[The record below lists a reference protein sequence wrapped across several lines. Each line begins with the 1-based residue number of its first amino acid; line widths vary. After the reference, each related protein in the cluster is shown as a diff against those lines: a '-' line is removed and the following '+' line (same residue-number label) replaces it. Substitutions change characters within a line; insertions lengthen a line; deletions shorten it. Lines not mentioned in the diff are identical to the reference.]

1 MPYDPEMDKMLKKWK
16 CEETGLV
23 VSINQ
28 YGNGEPK
35 VQIGPR
41 ILLKKD
47 GTERAPVK
55 AGRLTIE
62 DIMWLYDLID
72 DVKDEMTKL
81 AKPETIQSIY
91 EANNQTNQAT
101 TCPSGRNKDP
111 NPPAITPRIMISG
124 NAGKAKKVASGA
136 TQETMPK

>member
-1 MPYDPEMDKMLKKWK
+1 MPYDPEMDKVLKKWK

-23 VSINQ
+23 LTINQ
-28 YGNGEPK
+28 YGDGEPK

-62 DIMWLYDLID
+62 DVMWFYDMID
-72 DVKDEMTKL
+72 EIKDELTKI
-81 AKPETIQSIY
+81 AKP
-91 EANNQTNQAT
+91 
-101 TCPSGRNKDP
+101 R
-111 NPPAITPRIMISG
+111 
-124 NAGKAKKVASGA
+124 
-136 TQETMPK
+136 

>member
-1 MPYDPEMDKMLKKWK
+1 MPFDPEKDKVLKKWK
-16 CEETGLV
+16 CQETGLV

-28 YGNGEPK
+28 YADGEPK

-62 DIMWLYDLID
+62 DILWLYDTID
-72 DVKDEMTKL
+72 DVKEELQKYVT
-81 AKPETIQSIY
+81 PE
-91 EANNQTNQAT
+91 
-101 TCPSGRNKDP
+101 
-111 NPPAITPRIMISG
+111 
-124 NAGKAKKVASGA
+124 
-136 TQETMPK
+136 

>member
-1 MPYDPEMDKMLKKWK
+1 MEVAMPYDPEKDKVLKKWK

-23 VSINQ
+23 VTINQ
-28 YGNGEPK
+28 YGDGEPK

-62 DIMWLYDLID
+62 DMMWFYDMID
-72 DVKDEMTKL
+72 EIKDEMTKI
-81 AKPETIQSIY
+81 AKP
-91 EANNQTNQAT
+91 
-101 TCPSGRNKDP
+101 
-111 NPPAITPRIMISG
+111 
-124 NAGKAKKVASGA
+124 V
-136 TQETMPK
+136 

>member
-62 DIMWLYDLID
+62 DIIWLYDLID
-72 DVKDEMTKL
+72 EVKDEMTKL
-81 AKPETIQSIY
+81 AKPE
-91 EANNQTNQAT
+91 
-101 TCPSGRNKDP
+101 
-111 NPPAITPRIMISG
+111 
-124 NAGKAKKVASGA
+124 
-136 TQETMPK
+136 